1 MPDDTSV
8 VTAFALLWLIG
19 ALRGAATYAV
29 GRGARR
35 AGEGREA
42 AERLFARPG
51 MVRAQQVVGRWG
63 APAVAASYLALGLQ
77 TAACLAAGLLR
88 VRLAPALVAV
98 VVGAALR
105 AALYV
110 LVGVAVVVAWLS
122 GPVGPWV
129 VGGLAVVAL
138 VTVLVRRRRA

>member
-1 MPDDTSV
+1 MPDDLSIAA
-8 VTAFALLWLIG
+8 AFGLLWVIG

-51 MVRAQQVVGRWG
+51 MVRAQHVLGRWG
-63 APAVAASYLALGLQ
+63 APAVAASYLAVGLQ
-77 TAACLAAGLLR
+77 TAVCLAAGLLR
-88 VRLAPALVAV
+88 VPARHALPAV

-105 AALYV
+105 AALYTV
-110 LVGVAVVVAWLS
+110 VGVAVVAAWVS
-122 GPVGPWV
+122 GPAGPWV
-129 VGGLAVVAL
+129 VLAALAVVL
-138 VTVLVRRRRA
+138 VTLAVRRRRT

>member
-1 MPDDTSV
+1 MPDDLSIAA
-8 VTAFALLWLIG
+8 AFALLWLIG

-42 AERLFARPG
+42 AQRLFARPG
-51 MVRAQQVVGRWG
+51 MVRAQRVLGRWG
-63 APAVAASYLALGLQ
+63 APAVAASYLAVGLQ
-77 TAACLAAGLLR
+77 TAVCLAAGLLR
-88 VRLAPALVAV
+88 VRPVPALVAV

-110 LVGVAVVVAWLS
+110 LVGVAVVATWLS
-122 GPVGPWV
+122 GPAGPWLVAALLLV
-129 VGGLAVVAL
+129 VLL
-138 VTVLVRRRRA
+138 TVLLRRRA